1 MLPQHCV
8 VVSSHFITN
17 CDMSIYIR
25 EKLKDAYSSVGVS
38 LEELIDIRFALE
50 KLLRRG
56 DIDRRELLLLR
67 DYIYGHPIT
76 ELEVNVPGAR
86 SIILRVLAALE
97 VETRYFDSYVVSYGL
112 SRYPSLR
119 VIKEALHKKAQLLS
133 HVLEE

>member
-1 MLPQHCV
+1 
-8 VVSSHFITN
+8 
-17 CDMSIYIR
+17 MSIYIR
-25 EKLKDAYSSVGVS
+25 EKLRDAYSSVGVS

-133 HVLEE
+133 HVLEEEE